1 MPSISSNPVRVA
13 PQQERSTRRLA
24 GFLDAAADLF
34 AEVGYEAATMTAV
47 AERSGS
53 SIGAL
58 YNYFPDKQSIAFT
71 LLNQYSQDLEA
82 HWKPLREQA
91 EILTHAEFADTFIE
105 RITEFVQRRP
115 AYLKLLAAPI
125 HFRRDSATRRA
136 SRVAI
141 ANAFQAKNPTLSI
154 EEALLAA
161 NVTLQMVRG
170 MMTIY
175 GEADLKGKNLVV
187 AEFKKVLTLYLGTV
201 LFARAGQ
208 SS

>member
-13 PQQERSTRRLA
+13 PQQERSARRFA

-58 YNYFPDKQSIAFT
+58 YNYFPDKQSVAFT
-71 LLNQYSQDLEA
+71 LLNQYSQELEA
-82 HWKPLREQA
+82 HWKPLMQQVEA
-91 EILTHAEFADTFIE
+91 VTHGEFADTFIE

-115 AYLKLLAAPI
+115 AYLKLLAAPVR
-125 HFRRDSATRRA
+125 FRRDSATRRA

-201 LFARAGQ
+201 LFARGGQ